1 MVKMGTK
8 LNYSMTCHP
17 KTDDQTEVTYKILGT
32 LLRALVK
39 SNAKAWDMVFPHVE
53 FTYNKA
59 LSKTIGMSPFK
70 VVYRLDPLSPLD
82 LIPRVTEENLN
93 MEASKSVDEIQKLHK
108 QVMAKIEKSKDF
120 YQS

>member
-1 MVKMGTK
+1 MSSTNGCPNKVTTGT
-8 LNYSMTCHP
+8 
-17 KTDDQTEVTYKILGT
+17 LGN
-32 LLRALVK
+32 LLRALIK
-39 SNAKAWDMVFPHVE
+39 SNVKAWDLLLLNAE
-53 FTYNKA
+53 FAYKNAPTKM
-59 LSKTIGMSPFK
+59 IGMSPFK